1 MQRYHLKEKIGAV
14 DDIPP
19 LPAIATRIIDGC
31 INEQVNNN
39 QLADFY
45 SLDDHIDDL
54 SHAISLLGRKTIRNL
69 VLSISIYNTFTP
81 EGVSFLAT

>member
-1 MQRYHLKEKIGAV
+1 MKGLLHAKISPEGKNRGEKIGAV

-39 QLADFY
+39 QLAE
-45 SLDDHIDDL
+45 LIKHDL
-54 SHAISLLGRKTIRNL
+54 ALTK
-69 VLSISIYNTFTP
+69 
-81 EGVSFLAT
+81 